1 MLCGVIWLV
10 QLVHYP
16 FFHRTDRG
24 SFREHMSFHKA
35 RVSFIVMPLM
45 LAELGT
51 SLWLSFLAADF
62 ILLHRAGLGIVI
74 LIWLVTFFTSVP
86 LHEKLS
92 DEYDEPAV
100 QKLVNTNWIRTLLWT
115 LKSVLGVLILLRF

>member
-16 FFHRTDRG
+16 FFHRTDRDH
-24 SFREHMSFHKA
+24 FRKHMSFHKV
-35 RVSFIVMPLM
+35 RISVIVMPLM
-45 LAELGT
+45 IAELGT
-51 SLWLSFLAADF
+51 SIWLSFMAADLL
-62 ILLHRAGLGIVI
+62 LLHRTGLGIVI
-74 LIWLVTFFTSVP
+74 FIWLVTFFTSVP

-92 DEYDEPAV
+92 DGYEEATV

-115 LKSVLGVLILLRF
+115 LKSVLGVLILLQY

>member
-10 QLVHYP
+10 QLAHYP
-16 FFHRTDRG
+16 FFHRTDRDR
-24 SFREHMSFHKA
+24 FREHMSFHKV

-45 LAELGT
+45 LTELGT
-51 SLWLSFLAADF
+51 SLWLSLMADDF

-92 DEYDEPAV
+92 GGYDEPTV

-115 LKSVLGVLILLRF
+115 LKSVLGILILLRL